1 MMESAFSLFPLA
13 HFCKS
18 NAPNGTKA
26 INIQMLLR
34 LARLGGSGHGDAVV
48 VAEGQGGSSCDFGGD
63 GNGDASDAGGDLVS
77 QFFATVCATSS
88 DQAAPS

>member
-13 HFCKS
+13 HFCKA

-34 LARLGGSGHGDAVV
+34 LEQELVAV
-48 VAEGQGGSSCDFGGD
+48 D
-63 GNGDASDAGGDLVS
+63 
-77 QFFATVCATSS
+77 TVMLFVQRHPTKPHLHSHNFLL
-88 DQAAPS
+88 AP

>member
-13 HFCKS
+13 HFCKA

-34 LARLGGSGHGDAVV
+34 LARVGSCSGHSDAVV
-48 VAEGQGGSSCDFGGD
+48 VAEGGSDCDFGGD

-77 QFFATVCATSS
+77 QFFATDCATSS

>member
-1 MMESAFSLFPLA
+1 MESAFSLFPLA

-34 LARLGGSGHGDAVV
+34 LARVGGSGHGEAVV
-48 VAEGQGGSSCDFGGD
+48 DAEGGSDSDFGGG

-77 QFFATVCATSS
+77 LFFATV
-88 DQAAPS
+88 

>member
-26 INIQMLLR
+26 INIQMLLNSDKQELVAVDTLMLLLLLKR
-34 LARLGGSGHGDAVV
+34 L
-48 VAEGQGGSSCDFGGD
+48 
-63 GNGDASDAGGDLVS
+63 
-77 QFFATVCATSS
+77 
-88 DQAAPS
+88 

>member
-1 MMESAFSLFPLA
+1 MSQDNAYYQFY
-13 HFCKS
+13 K
-18 NAPNGTKA
+18 NAP
-26 INIQMLLR
+26 
-34 LARLGGSGHGDAVV
+34 
-48 VAEGQGGSSCDFGGD
+48 VAEGGSDCDFGGD

>member
-34 LARLGGSGHGDAVV
+34 LARVGGSGHGEAVV
-48 VAEGQGGSSCDFGGD
+48 DAEGGSDSDFGGG

-77 QFFATVCATSS
+77 LFFATV
-88 DQAAPS
+88 